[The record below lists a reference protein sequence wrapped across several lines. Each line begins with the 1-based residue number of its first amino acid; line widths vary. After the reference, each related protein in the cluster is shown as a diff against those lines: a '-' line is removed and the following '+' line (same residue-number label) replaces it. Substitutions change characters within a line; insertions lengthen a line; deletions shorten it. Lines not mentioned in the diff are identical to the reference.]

1 MSAGI
6 LSSYMVL
13 DFTDERGE
21 IGPMLMGDLGADVI
35 RVETPNGSG
44 ARRAPPFLDTDNADL
59 RSLQFLAFN
68 RNKRSICLDPD
79 SDADKATLA
88 ELIART
94 DYIIESGEEME
105 AMWGISFA
113 EAKVLNPHII
123 HVCITAFG
131 SDGPYANLKAADL
144 TIVSMAGPVALQGIP
159 GRPPIRI
166 SVPQVWR
173 HAGVEA
179 IAGAM
184 VAHAQMRRSGEAQFV
199 DVSAQC
205 VMTWTMLNAMDAWAI
220 QGFEFERAGS
230 ALTQG
235 IGKTEL
241 VHPTTDGYV
250 VAIPL
255 GRVLEGCTEAMIEDG
270 IVDETFRDI
279 DWDKFEANMQTP
291 EELPISFEECTKLS
305 QQFFA
310 GRSRNDLFEMGL
322 RNRVTLAPVNT
333 LDELLNLEHMNER
346 EYWQQ
351 TTLPNGQTVK
361 SAGLWAK
368 PSSFQLAVQRNAPSL
383 GEHTDDIKA
392 QLRTTEK
399 VPVDLDID
407 NKLPFEGIKVA
418 DFAWV
423 GVGPISAKYLAD
435 HGADV
440 VRVESENRPDV
451 LRGGVPMK
459 DGEFGWN
466 RSQFFGDFNTS
477 KRSLALNMKSDEGRE
492 LAKKLIGNSDV
503 FIESFAP
510 GAVGRMGL
518 GYEEV
523 RKLNPGLIMISTCL
537 MGQTGP
543 ASSLAGYGYH
553 AAALAGFYEVTG
565 WPDLAPSAPWV
576 AYTDTIAPRFVSIL
590 LAAALDY
597 RRRTGKGCFIDVAQ
611 IETALHFL
619 GPEIL
624 DLQVNGHSAYRNG
637 NRARFHAPQG
647 VYLCSDEE
655 SWCAIA
661 IEQDAQWQQLCD
673 LMQRPDLARDK
684 TLETHQGR
692 IDEHDQL
699 DEAIAQWTKQYS
711 PHDAVAMLQE
721 ADIPAGVVQRS
732 KDLLA
737 DPQYQHRDFY
747 RYFDHPEMGNIP
759 YAGHQYTIRS
769 ANSGYHNGPR
779 GPAPCIGEHSFE
791 VLSSVLGLSDD
802 EIGAAYASGAIG

>member
-1 MSAGI
+1 MPVGI

-35 RVETPNGSG
+35 RVETVKGSS
-44 ARRAPPFLDTDNADL
+44 ARSAPPFLDTDNTEL

-68 RNKRSICLDPD
+68 RNKRSICLDPN
-79 SDADKATLA
+79 SEADKATFSA
-88 ELIART
+88 LIART
-94 DYIIESGEEME
+94 DFIIESGEEME
-105 AMWGISFA
+105 SVWGVNFA
-113 EAKVLNPHII
+113 AVKALNPHIV
-123 HVCITAFG
+123 HVRITAFG
-131 SDGPYANLKAADL
+131 NDGPYANLKAADL
-144 TIVSMAGPVALQGIP
+144 TVVSMAGPVALQGVP
-159 GRPPIRI
+159 ERPPIRI

-179 IAGAM
+179 VAGAM
-184 VAHAQMRRSGEAQFV
+184 VAHARMRRTGAAQFV

-220 QGFEFERAGS
+220 QGFEFERVGS
-230 ALTQG
+230 AITQG

-241 VHPTTDGYV
+241 VHPTNDGYV
-250 VAIPL
+250 VAIPF
-255 GRVLEGCTEAMIEDG
+255 GQVLQGCTEAMIEDG
-270 IVDETFRDI
+270 IVDETFRDM
-279 DWDKFEANMQTP
+279 DWEKFEANMQNP
-291 EELPISFEECTKLS
+291 EALPISFEECTRLS
-305 QQFFA
+305 RKFFA
-310 GRSRNDLFEMGL
+310 GRSRNELFELGL
-322 RNRVTLAPVNT
+322 SKGVTLAPVNT
-333 LDELLNLEHMNER
+333 LDELLNLKHMEDR

-351 TTLPNGQTVK
+351 ITLPNGQSVK
-361 SAGLWAK
+361 SAGSWAK
-368 PSSFQLAVQRNAPSL
+368 PSSFELAVQFGAPGL
-383 GEHTDDIKA
+383 GEHTEDIKA
-392 QLRTTEK
+392 QLRSTEK
-399 VPVDLDID
+399 APVELQVD
-407 NKLPFEGIKVA
+407 NNLPFEGVKVA

-423 GVGPISAKYLAD
+423 GVGPISAKFLAD

-477 KRSLALNMKSDEGRE
+477 KKSLALNMKSEAGKE
-492 LAKKLIGNSDV
+492 LAKKLIAGSDV

-510 GAVGRMGL
+510 GAVSRMGL

-523 RKLNPGLIMISTCL
+523 RKLNPSVIMISTCL

-565 WPDLAPSAPWV
+565 WSDLSPSAPWV

-624 DLQVNGHSAYRNG
+624 DLQVNGHGAFRDG

-647 VYLCSDEE
+647 VYPCKEEE

-661 IEQDAQWQQLCD
+661 VEQDTQWQQLCA
-673 LMQRPDLARDK
+673 LMQRPDLASDK

-692 IDEHDQL
+692 INNHDQL
-699 DEAIAQWTKQYS
+699 DEAIAHWTKQYT
-711 PHDAVAMLQE
+711 PKDAVAYLQAVE
-721 ADIPAGVVQRS
+721 IPSGVVQRS
-732 KDLLA
+732 KELLE
-737 DPQYQHRDFY
+737 DPQYKHRNFY
-747 RYFDHPEMGNIP
+747 RYFDHPEMGKIP
-759 YAGHQYTIRS
+759 YAGHQYTI
-769 ANSGYHNGPR
+769 SGYDNGPR
-779 GPAPCIGEHSFE
+779 SQAPCIGEHSFE
-791 VLSSVLGLSDD
+791 VLSSVLGLSDE
-802 EIGAAYASGAIG
+802 EIGEAYASGAIG